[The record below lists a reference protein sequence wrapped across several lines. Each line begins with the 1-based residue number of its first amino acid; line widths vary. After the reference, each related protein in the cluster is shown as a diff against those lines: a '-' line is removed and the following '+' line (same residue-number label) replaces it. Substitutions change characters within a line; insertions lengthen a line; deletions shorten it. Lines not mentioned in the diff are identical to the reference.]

1 VSWWNVEVVGVDEG
15 EALAELVRAHAD
27 LQRLNEE
34 SADARDRRRQAA
46 RRLVEAGYG
55 PTWIAERLGV
65 TKQAVDGFLRY
76 EERKGR

>member
-1 VSWWNVEVVGVDEG
+1 MDEAQ
-15 EALAELVRAHAD
+15 ALAELVRAHAD

-34 SADARDRRRQAA
+34 SADARERRRQAA
-46 RRLVEAGYG
+46 RQLVEAGYG
-55 PTWIAERLGV
+55 PTWIAEQLGV